1 MGYNHDYSNV
11 ICIGDEFTNEI
22 DEYKTL
28 NLWRFFDNHQYTF
41 KSYPQLLGEKLDCE
55 WESYGKSELTHT
67 QSFSQLISKL
77 DYILSFDNP
86 LVIFQFGNFFS
97 PYLIGGGDNESEIFH
112 HNYKKEIVS
121 FYIDE
126 FINTCNFLNKI
137 KSVDIYGFFMFDPN
151 IELPKSKHILKF
163 STLKSNYEMISSEF
177 KELSDVKLK
186 STKDNEF
193 LSDMIIKELFP
204 SNFLF

>member
-1 MGYNHDYSNV
+1 MGYNHNYSNV

-28 NLWRFFDNHQYTF
+28 NLWRFFDNHQYTL
-41 KSYPQLLGEKLDCE
+41 KSYPQLLGEKLDCK

-163 STLKSNYEMISSEF
+163 STLKSKYEMIGSEF